1 MILQVMSKLFF
12 RILFQRIT
20 NKLEKQFTPEEM
32 GFRKKFSCSDL
43 IYLILLT
50 GEKSI
55 EWGETVWMASLDL
68 EKSFDKIVHE
78 AVFEGL
84 ELSGV
89 DHASIAAIKSLY
101 ADQKAYI
108 DFGTETNKDIFKN
121 SEGSTSR

>member
-1 MILQVMSKLFF
+1 MILQVMSKLYS
-12 RILFQRIT
+12 RIFLERIKD
-20 NKLEKQFTPEEM
+20 KLEKQLAPEEM

-68 EKSFDKIVHE
+68 EKAFDKIVHE

-84 ELSGV
+84 
-89 DHASIAAIKSLY
+89 
-101 ADQKAYI
+101 
-108 DFGTETNKDIFKN
+108 
-121 SEGSTSR
+121 